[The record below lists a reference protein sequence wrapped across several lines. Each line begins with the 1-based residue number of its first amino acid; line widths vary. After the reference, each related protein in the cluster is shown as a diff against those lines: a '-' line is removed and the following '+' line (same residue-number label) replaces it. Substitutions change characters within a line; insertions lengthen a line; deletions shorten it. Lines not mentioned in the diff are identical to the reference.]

1 MTTTPQNIFS
11 KITASDVDAFK
22 FLQGQVTA
30 NLQDLE
36 NDLDNYQ
43 KKYILS
49 SYCNLKGRVISVFY
63 ISKDKTHNTYD
74 LIFLGDT
81 AEIFLSKIKKYS
93 IFSKIVFSEIKSL
106 NLLGLK
112 ELYSAVNNNIL
123 SNNHSENSVASD
135 LIIYCIKNKIPII
148 TAATSE
154 RFLPENIHLTSLNA
168 VSFTKGC
175 FLGQEIIAR
184 MHYLGK
190 NKRHTYIIKYKEP
203 LEIKD
208 ILSGVDVLSSNNEVI
223 GELLLSYNDIGYIV
237 IEERFVSNNQYTIL
251 NSEIELMQ

>member
-1 MTTTPQNIFS
+1 MTTTLQNIFS
-11 KITASDVDAFK
+11 KITVSGVDAFK

-30 NLQDLE
+30 NLEDL
-36 NDLDNYQ
+36 NNYQ
-43 KKYILS
+43 YILS

-93 IFSKIVFSEIKSL
+93 IFSKVEFSEIKNL
-106 NLLGLK
+106 NLLKLK
-112 ELYSAVNNNIL
+112 DLYSVINNKTT
-123 SNNHSENSVASD
+123 SQNHSEESVISD
-135 LIIYCIKNKIPII
+135 LIVYFIKNKIPII

-154 RFLPENIHLTSLNA
+154 HFLPENIYLTSLNA

-190 NKRHTYIIKYKEP
+190 NKRYVYIIKYKKP
-203 LEIKD
+203 TGTQDL
-208 ILSGVDVLSSNNEVI
+208 LSGIDVLSPNNEVI

-237 IEERFVSNNQYTIL
+237 IEERFINNNQYTIL
-251 NSEIELMQ
+251 NSEIELI